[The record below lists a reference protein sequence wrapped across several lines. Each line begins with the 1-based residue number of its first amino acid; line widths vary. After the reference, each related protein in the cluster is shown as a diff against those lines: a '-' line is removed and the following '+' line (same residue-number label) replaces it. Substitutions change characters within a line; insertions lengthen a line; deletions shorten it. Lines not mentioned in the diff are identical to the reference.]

1 MTWFARVLWLCV
13 VAAVLFAAI
22 SQTMSPET
30 NVAMFAETGPFEQA
44 SPWLWLGLA
53 VLIVAVFRRATRGVF
68 AGVILSVA
76 AAAREWDMHKSFTG
90 YSVLKP
96 GFYTTTEYPLHQQ
109 IIAGVIV
116 LAIFAS
122 AAYLVWLLWKLRPWM
137 SSPRPAW
144 LFALALAVFMV
155 GFTKVLD
162 RAPAIIR
169 NDFGIDL
176 HERLILL
183 MGAWEEGLE
192 LLLAVF
198 FAVIVLAYRTLMR
211 APHYQSRLSGA
222 L

>member
-1 MTWFARVLWLCV
+1 MFHAVFGLCV
-13 VAAVLFAAI
+13 VGAVIFAAI

-30 NVAMFAETGPFEQA
+30 NVTLFAETGPFEQA

-53 VLIVAVFRRATRGVF
+53 VLIVAVFRRASRGVI

-109 IIAGVIV
+109 AIAGVIV
-116 LAIFAS
+116 LAILAS
-122 AAYLVWLLWKLRPWM
+122 GAYLAWLFWKLRPWM

-144 LFALALAVFMV
+144 LFALALAIFMV

-169 NDFGIDL
+169 NDFGIHL
-176 HERLILL
+176 PERLDLL

-192 LLLAVF
+192 MLLAVF
-198 FAVIVLAYRTLMR
+198 FAVVVLAYAMLTRT
-211 APHYQSRLSGA
+211 PHQRPRLSA
-222 L
+222 AH